1 VLLEEHSLHN
11 LAARCLADWRNT
23 HTNCA
28 ESWLSAPLHGLELRP
43 AAMLCFS
50 SLCTRVY

>member
-28 ESWLSAPLHGLELRP
+28 VICTLELRP